1 MRRLLMG
8 VIKDRHGTYHAQLK
22 VPERLQVAVAQVRG
36 LGRDKQVNLKA
47 SLGTKD
53 IKTANVRAKP
63 VLAGFDRIIREATAL
78 VARPLIA
85 QPQRTSLNSAEIARM
100 AEALYGKLLADDE
113 AWRFG
118 GRACVAEGVEWIRRN
133 EKPDFELPYPIESL
147 PEYGWSRENLK
158 LQKEHMVHELET
170 MQEALA
176 LGDISAV
183 VDDVALLLSDFQI
196 ELDPASKSYR
206 ELGTQALMSYVRAL
220 QAIEKRNTGL
230 PVETPKFS
238 REALS
243 APALGGTLRTA
254 FEGWQKERARPAGT
268 VHEYRRSVE
277 MFIQLHGDLAVGEI
291 KRSHA
296 RQYIEALQVVP
307 QRRGADLR
315 KATLPELSAWGRKHP
330 EVTKVSGATV
340 NKQIGAVQAIASW
353 GHANGI
359 TPEDAPWSDPF
370 AKMHVQEAQ
379 SDRTSFETAELQL
392 LFAAP
397 TFTRHEYPEGGRG
410 PAAFWL
416 PLLAM
421 FTGARQGEL
430 AGLSAPDVQIDTES
444 STPLLFIT
452 EKASRGRRLKT
463 KTSQRVIPIHTE
475 LVRLGFLKYV
485 DEVRSR
491 DGADAWLFAPI
502 APVVGKARSSTW
514 SKWFGRYMDAQ
525 GIKDPNK
532 VFHSFRHRFKDEARA
547 GGVKVEVHNALMGQ
561 ADASTVGGR
570 YGAKEMLAR
579 FGVGVLREAVAKVA
593 YRGLDLS
600 RVRPFVVGKP
610 TRIRN

>member
-1 MRRLLMG
+1 MRRVLMG
-8 VIKDRHGTYHAQLK
+8 VIRDRHGTYHAQVK
-22 VPERLQVAVAQVRG
+22 VPERLQAAVARVRG
-36 LGRDKQVNLKA
+36 LERDKQVNLKA

-53 IKTANVRAKP
+53 IKTANIRAKP
-63 VLAGFDRIIREATAL
+63 VLAQFDRIIRDATAL

-85 QPQRTSLNSAEIARM
+85 QPKRTTLNSAEITRM
-100 AEALYGKLLADDE
+100 AETLYGKLLADDE
-113 AWRFG
+113 TFRFG
-118 GRACVAEGVEWIRRN
+118 GRAAVVEGVEWIRRN
-133 EKPDFELPYPIESL
+133 RDADFQLPYPLESVREHGWH
-147 PEYGWSRENLK
+147 PEQLAQ
-158 LQKEHMVHELET
+158 QKEHMVHELAT

-176 LGDISAV
+176 LGNISAV
-183 VDDVALLLSDFQI
+183 VDDVAFLLADFQI
-196 ELDPASKSYR
+196 DLDPTSKAYR
-206 ELGTQALMSYVRAL
+206 ELGTQALMAYVRAL
-220 QAIEKRNTGL
+220 QAIEKRNAGL
-230 PVETPKFS
+230 PVETPKFT
-238 REALS
+238 REAMK
-243 APALGGTLRTA
+243 APLGGTLRTA

-268 VHEYRRSVE
+268 VHEYKRAVE
-277 MFIQLHGDLAVGEI
+277 MFIQLHDDLAVVEI

-307 QRRGADLR
+307 QRRGVDLR

-359 TPEDAPWSDPF
+359 IPEDAPWSDPF
-370 AKMHVQEAQ
+370 AKMHVQEDQ

-397 TFTRHEYPEGGRG
+397 VFTRHEYPVGGRG
-410 PAAFWL
+410 LAAFWL
-416 PLLAM
+416 PLLALL
-421 FTGARQGEL
+421 TGARQGEL
-430 AGLSAPDVQIDTES
+430 AGLTAADVQTEPETL
-444 STPLLFIT
+444 TPLLFIT
-452 EKASRGRRLKT
+452 EKLSRGRTLKT
-463 KTSQRVIPIHTE
+463 KTSQRVVPIHGE

-485 DEVRSR
+485 DEVRSHE
-491 DGADAWLFAPI
+491 GNDAWLFPLV
-502 APVVGKARSSTW
+502 APVKGKARSSTW
-514 SKWFGRYMDAQ
+514 SKWFGRYLRAQ
-525 GIKDPNK
+525 GVTDTNK

-579 FGVGVLREAVAKVA
+579 FGVKVLRAAVAKVA

-600 RVRPFVVGKP
+600 RVQPFVVGKHTHIP
-610 TRIRN
+610 K